1 MSTDKRF
8 STADWSKNET
18 NAEDGAEWSG
28 LGGSDTVPVDT
39 DDMDLDIAGG
49 EHERDQAS
57 DNGKGKGKEKILK
70 PLTPEALAAFEA
82 AQKRAGII
90 YISRIPPGMRPQKL
104 RHIMSGYGE
113 VGRIYMAFEDP
124 KYAHERRKHTN
135 SKVTRANE
143 GWVEFTDKKV
153 ARSVADMLNGQAVGG
168 KRGDR
173 HRDDVWTMKYLPKFK
188 WNLLTEQLRHDK
200 AVHAARMR
208 IELSRSTR
216 EQEDYL
222 KQVSLAKTFENRAK
236 RKNKKPDDRPAWTNV
251 FEGPQKTPKP
261 VATADAPRDSRTV
274 EKEGQLKDVL
284 GRIF

>member
-8 STADWSKNET
+8 STADWSKDEANE
-18 NAEDGAEWSG
+18 EDGAEWSG
-28 LGGSDTVPVDT
+28 LAGNDTVPETNAMELDVADGDHKQ
-39 DDMDLDIAGG
+39 DDSI
-49 EHERDQAS
+49 E
-57 DNGKGKGKEKILK
+57 NGKGKGKEKILK

-124 KYAHERRKHTN
+124 KSAHERRKHTN

-143 GWVEFTDKKV
+143 GWVEFTDKRV
-153 ARSVADMLNGQAVGG
+153 ARSVADMLNGQSVGG

-173 HRDDVWTMKYLPKFK
+173 YKDDVWTMKYLPKFK
-188 WNLLTEQLRHDK
+188 WNMLTDQLRHDK
-200 AVHAARMR
+200 AVRTARLR

-222 KQVSLAKTFENRAK
+222 KQVSLAKTLENRAK

-251 FEGPQKTPKP
+251 FEGPQKAPKP
-261 VATADAPRDSRTV
+261 PTAADVPPDSEMIER
-274 EKEGQLKDVL
+274 EGQLKAVL
-284 GRIF
+284 GKIF